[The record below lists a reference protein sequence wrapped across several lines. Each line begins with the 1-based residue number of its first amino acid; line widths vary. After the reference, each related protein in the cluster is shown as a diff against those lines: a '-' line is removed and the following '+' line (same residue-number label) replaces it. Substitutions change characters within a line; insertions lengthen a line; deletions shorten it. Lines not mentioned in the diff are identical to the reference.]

1 MVELCFN
8 DKYLKEVH
16 LMKYTAAAYMLAIAI
31 ISFLGYCVENI
42 WLAVTQQYI
51 NNRNM
56 YFPFL
61 LGYGLAVVGIY
72 LIAGT
77 PKQWLKRK
85 SSNKFTIYLAY
96 FLLMIILVSIGEI
109 LLGKTVEYFCDFT
122 YWNYEKLPFHLT
134 KYTSLPTSM
143 GFAGI
148 IEFFMEYLMEP
159 ILDKVEH
166 LPKTTLQI
174 LAIGFMLLLVGDFIV
189 SFRAM
194 YRHKRPNYLW
204 KYDFGQHRLI
214 HYHT

>member
-1 MVELCFN
+1 
-8 DKYLKEVH
+8 
-16 LMKYTAAAYMLAIAI
+16 MKYTTIAYLLTVTI

-56 YFPFL
+56 YLPFL

-72 LIAGT
+72 FTFGT
-77 PKQWLKRK
+77 PKIWLKRK
-85 SSNKFTIYLAY
+85 PTNKYTAYLGY
-96 FLLMIILVSIGEI
+96 FILMIILVSIGEI
-109 LLGKTVEYFCDFT
+109 LLGKTVEYFCEIT

-134 KYTSLPTSM
+134 KYTSLPTSI

-159 ILDKVEH
+159 ILNKVQQ

-174 LAIGFMLLLVGDFIV
+174 LAVGFFILLMGDFLI
-189 SFRAM
+189 SFRSM
-194 YRHKRPNYLW
+194 YLNKKPNYLW
-204 KYDFGQHRLI
+204 KYDITQNHFIYYPRVK
-214 HYHT
+214 

>member
-1 MVELCFN
+1 MDIMN
-8 DKYLKEVH
+8 
-16 LMKYTAAAYMLAIAI
+16 YTAAAYLLTISI

-61 LGYGLAVVGIY
+61 LGYGLTVVGIY
-72 LIAGT
+72 LIVGT
-77 PKQWLKRK
+77 PRKWLRRK
-85 SSNKFTIYLAY
+85 PAKKFAIYLAY
-96 FLLMIILVSIGEI
+96 FFLMVVIVSIGEI
-109 LLGKTVEYFCDFT
+109 LLGKTVEYFCEFT

-159 ILDKVEH
+159 ILNKVQQ
-166 LPKTTLQI
+166 LPETTLQL
-174 LAIGFMLLLVGDFIV
+174 LAVGFIILLVGDFLI
-189 SFRAM
+189 SFRNM
-194 YRHKRPNYLW
+194 YYYKRPNHLW
-204 KYDFGQHRLI
+204 KYDLSQHQLI
-214 HYHT
+214 QYKKIS

>member
-1 MVELCFN
+1 
-8 DKYLKEVH
+8 
-16 LMKYTAAAYMLAIAI
+16 MKYTAAAYMLTITI

-72 LIAGT
+72 LIVGT
-77 PKQWLKRK
+77 PKKWLKRK
-85 SSNKFTIYLAY
+85 SSNGFMVYLAY
-96 FLLMIILVSIGEI
+96 FLLMVILVSIGEI

-122 YWNYEKLPFHLT
+122 YWNYEKVPFHLT
-134 KYTSLPTSM
+134 KFTSLPTSL
-143 GFAGI
+143 GFAAI

-159 ILDKVEH
+159 ILDKVQH
-166 LPKTTLQI
+166 LPKPTLQI
-174 LAIGFMLLLVGDFIV
+174 LAVGFMILLVGDFLV

-194 YRHKRPNYLW
+194 YRHKSPNHLW
-204 KYDFGQHRLI
+204 KYDLTQRRLI
-214 HYHT
+214 HYHTLS